1 MLLTKPL
8 EAMRVG
14 KKEQLLVAQRS
25 IATHKL
31 RSQVAPEQHRGLVS
45 IDVQLLA
52 QRFSQVAQRSVTRF
66 GQHKGLFISIEVQL
80 VAQRSV
86 SRFGQQRGLVISIE
100 VQFSSIGER
109 NQVQLA
115 QRFSYQRRGL
125 VSSIEERNQVQ
136 LAQRFSY
143 QHRGLLS
150 SIERSVTTL
159 LQRLAQQ
166 HRGLVSCLQ
175 SFSQQLSFAYRF
187 SQQHREERN

>member
-80 VAQRSV
+80 VAQRIV
-86 SRFGQQRGLVISIE
+86 SRFGQHRGLVISIE
-100 VQFSSIGER
+100 VQFSSIG
-109 NQVQLA
+109 
-115 QRFSYQRRGL
+115 
-125 VSSIEERNQVQ
+125 ERNQVQ